1 MARKQDI
8 QVRGG
13 EEHIGS
19 VGAPVEVVDV
29 TLVADTNIY
38 ADNDVLAVPQIVTNV
53 ARTLGGRVELVSA
66 VLFDGDDQGTEVE
79 LFFTTNSGSVGTI
92 NGALN
97 PTDAIADD
105 IVGSVLFA
113 TYSDLI
119 NSQVS
124 VKTGLGL
131 IMECAAGSKDLYVF
145 AVVRSGTPTY
155 TASGLKLKLA
165 FKQF

>member
-19 VGAPVEVVDV
+19 VGAPVEVIDV
-29 TLVADTNIY
+29 TLVADTSIY

-113 TYSDLI
+113 SAD
-119 NSQVS
+119 
-124 VKTGLGL
+124 
-131 IMECAAGSKDLYVF
+131 F
-145 AVVRSGTPTY
+145 
-155 TASGLKLKLA
+155 
-165 FKQF
+165 